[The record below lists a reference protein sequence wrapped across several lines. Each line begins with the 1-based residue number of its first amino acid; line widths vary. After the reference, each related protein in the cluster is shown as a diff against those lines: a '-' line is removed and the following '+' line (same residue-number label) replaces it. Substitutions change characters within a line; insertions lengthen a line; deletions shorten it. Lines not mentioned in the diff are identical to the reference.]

1 MRAELLAGLVNKIAL
16 REFFSGVFFYEGAVI
31 SVGDE
36 AYILAVMLFCVYK
49 AVFLGYFAN
58 LGFAVFPEWKQRAAE
73 LVLSQRI
80 QNVALILAFVK
91 RLF

>member
-36 AYILAVMLFCVYK
+36 AYILAVMLFAFIK
-49 AVFLGYFAN
+49 PFSSAISRTSDLWYFPSGN
-58 LGFAVFPEWKQRAAE
+58 SVR
-73 LVLSQRI
+73 LSSS
-80 QNVALILAFVK
+80 
-91 RLF
+91 